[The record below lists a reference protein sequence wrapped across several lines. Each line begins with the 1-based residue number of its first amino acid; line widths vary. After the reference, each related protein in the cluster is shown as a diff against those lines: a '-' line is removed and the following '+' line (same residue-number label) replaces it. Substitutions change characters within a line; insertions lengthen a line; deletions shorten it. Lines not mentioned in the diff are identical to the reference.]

1 MTLTVNQKTIRAEL
15 EDYLKRNYISINQ
28 FAEASGVNSGT
39 LSNIINGNRSI
50 SMLQLDRITEG
61 IGLVE
66 GSFYDLY
73 IEDCFNHQPLN
84 WRRLRPLLYRCA
96 ELDKLDCIGRLVGM
110 MTDNLAYTPLLFDIA
125 EDLFKQGKCTAAALL
140 FEKVAESE
148 KYQHSERLALCQY
161 RIFTL
166 TMFEENEVK
175 LRAAV
180 QFEGFVKRLDE
191 MDQLDALKDL
201 ANTYLSL
208 QRRDKVE
215 KFAKEMG
222 HIATIHYKYR
232 NKQTKI
238 KRLHKDPKMP
248 LFVYILYAHILC
260 SSVCVERGDYDLGLH
275 YVSLYSDMSWVRE
288 DTEEAHRLMN
298 QCKMWAKA
306 NSYLIRLMKG
316 EFELLPEYVDYIEQY
331 EEEIL
336 LALFMILQI
345 ANRNQFNVDDMLLR
359 FEHQIPE
366 FKARQ
371 GEEGRYTPL
380 VIEDRYAHFMAEL
393 TLYYM
398 NRGEYEKGMNYML
411 EGLESALKI
420 NSRVCI
426 IRFVG
431 LFEQF
436 RYAASQESQMLYKHL
451 ISNVQNNNLAVSN
464 LLIMESD
471 SDNYTYS

>member
-1 MTLTVNQKTIRAEL
+1 MNQKTIRAEL

-50 SMLQLDRITEG
+50 SMLQLDRITEC
-61 IGLVE
+61 IGLTE
-66 GSFYDLY
+66 GSLYDLY
-73 IEDCFNHQPLN
+73 IDDCFNQQSLN

-96 ELDKLDCIGRLVGM
+96 ELNMLDCIGRLVGM
-110 MTDNLAYTPLLFDIA
+110 LTDNLAYTPLLFDIA
-125 EDLFKQGKCTAAALL
+125 EDLFNQGQRAAALL
-140 FEKVAESE
+140 LYERVAESE

-161 RIFTL
+161 RIFTI
-166 TMFEENEVK
+166 TTSEEHEVK

-180 QFEGFVKRLDE
+180 QFEGYVNRLDE

-201 ANTYLSL
+201 ANTYITL
-208 QRRDKVE
+208 QKMDKID
-215 KFAKEMG
+215 KLARKMG
-222 HIATIHYKYR
+222 DLASIHYKNRYEIC
-232 NKQTKI
+232 KKEEF
-238 KRLHKDPKMP
+238 HKDPTMP
-248 LFVYILYAHILC
+248 LFTYIIYAHVLC
-260 SSVCVERGDYDLGLH
+260 TSVCVERGDYDMGLH
-275 YVSLYSDMSWVRE
+275 YVSLYSDTSWVRE

-316 EFELLPEYVDYIEQY
+316 EFEVLPEYVAYIEQY

-345 ANRNQFNVDDMLLR
+345 ANRHQFNVDDILLR

-366 FKARQ
+366 FKDRQ
-371 GEEGRYTPL
+371 GEEGRYNPL
-380 VIEDRYAHFMAEL
+380 VIEDRYAHFMAEIA
-393 TLYYM
+393 LYYM
-398 NRGEYEKGMNYML
+398 NRGEYEKGMKYML
-411 EGLESALKI
+411 AGLEAALKI
-420 NSRVCI
+420 NSKVCI
-426 IRFVG
+426 IRYVG

-436 RYAASQESQMLYKHL
+436 RYAASLESQINYKNL
-451 ISNVQNNNLAVSN
+451 ICNVQNNNLAESN

-471 SDNYTYS
+471 SDNYTYSY

>member
-1 MTLTVNQKTIRAEL
+1 MNQKTIRAEL
-15 EDYLKRNYISINQ
+15 EDYLKKNYITINQ
-28 FAEASGVNSGT
+28 FAEVSGVNSGT
-39 LSNIINGNRSI
+39 LSSFINGNRSI
-50 SMLQLDRITEG
+50 SIPKLDHITEG
-61 IGLVE
+61 MGLKE
-66 GSFYDLY
+66 GTFYDLY
-73 IEDCFNHQPLN
+73 VDECFTHPSLN

-96 ELDKLDCIGRLVGM
+96 ELDKLDCIGRLLEM
-110 MTDNLAYTPLLFDIA
+110 MTNNLSYTPLLFDIA
-125 EDLFKQGKCTAAALL
+125 EDLFKQGQRAAAALL
-140 FEKVAESE
+140 YERVAESE

-161 RIFTL
+161 RLFIL
-166 TMFEENEVK
+166 ALCKDHAKN
-175 LRAAV
+175 LRAALR
-180 QFEGFVKRLDE
+180 FEGFVGRLDE
-191 MDQLDALKDL
+191 MDQLDAMKDL
-201 ANTYLSL
+201 ANTYLTL
-208 QRRDKVE
+208 HMWDKMDKV
-215 KFAKEMG
+215 AKRMERL
-222 HIATIHYKYR
+222 ANIHYKYR
-232 NKQTKI
+232 YEQSRKEEF
-238 KRLHKDPKMP
+238 HKDPTMP
-248 LFVYILYAHILC
+248 LFAYILYAHILC
-260 SSVCVERGDYDLGLH
+260 SSVCVERGDYDLGLQ

-288 DTEEAHRLMN
+288 DTEESHRLMN

-316 EFELLPEYVDYIEQY
+316 EIEVLPEYVAYIEQY

-345 ANRNQFNVDDMLLR
+345 ANRNQFNVDDILLR

-398 NRGEYEKGMNYML
+398 NRGEYEKGMKYML
-411 EGLESALKI
+411 AGLESALKI
-420 NSRVCI
+420 NSKICI
-426 IRFVG
+426 IRYVG

-436 RYAASQESQMLYKHL
+436 RYAASLESQIIYKNL
-451 ISNVQNNNLAVSN
+451 ICNVQNNNLAVSN